1 MEIWKKTKYVNIEAS
16 NYGRVKNVQTG
27 KIIGAIGNHGYYKTT
42 IYGNYVLI
50 HRLVAQTWIPNPNN
64 LPVVNHIDE
73 NTLNNDISNLEWST
87 QSNNIKGTGT
97 GKRKN
102 APLTVEQIDEVKQLR
117 STGMSFMKIT
127 DYMNLKHSR
136 TTSRNIYT
144 RICTK

>member
-73 NTLNNDISNLEWST
+73 NTLNNNISNLEWST
-87 QSNNIKGTGT
+87 QSNNIKGTGA
-97 GKRKN
+97 GIRKN
-102 APLTVEQIDEVKQLR
+102 VPLTTEQKDEVKQLR
-117 STGMSFMKIT
+117 STGMSFIKIT
-127 DYMNLKHSR
+127 AFMNKKHNR

-144 RICTK
+144 RICKK